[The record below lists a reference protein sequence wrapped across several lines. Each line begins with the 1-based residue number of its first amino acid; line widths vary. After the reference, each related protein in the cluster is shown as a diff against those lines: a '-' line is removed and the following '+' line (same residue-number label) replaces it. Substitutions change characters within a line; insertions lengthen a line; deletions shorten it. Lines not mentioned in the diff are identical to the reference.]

1 MGLEQDSLK
10 KQNAPAFGQGVFFPG
25 LPEID
30 LLVVDAVSSAF
41 SSRSSSWSGF
51 SSRSSSF
58 FLGSLLD
65 LLLGMLLHFAVCS
78 RSGSRSNFSGRSSSS
93 SSRSS
98 SFVGECRSGQSD
110 HGSSEDNVLHFQT
123 PWNEYSPRHRIH
135 PNTGD
140 ADGSGKPLKKHY
152 FY

>member
-1 MGLEQDSLK
+1 MSRIHSKNKTPRLL
-10 KQNAPAFGQGVFFPG
+10 ARAFFPG

-58 FLGSLLD
+58 FLGGLLD

-78 RSGSRSNFSGRSSSS
+78 RSGSRSNFSGRSSS